1 MAVYQ
6 LPWQIN
12 DPGWG
17 AGQVGG
23 MGVKQVTV
31 FAAVAAA
38 MALASCSVGPD
49 FATPTAPE
57 TERYTPEP
65 LRTTTSSAPVADG
78 AAQRFLKGRD
88 VSGEWWR
95 LYGSRPLT
103 ALIRRAL
110 DANPNLQ
117 ATMAALRVANEDVYA
132 QQGKFFPLIQG
143 NFNPSRQS
151 QSSALA
157 PVLAA
162 SNPTFPV
169 LPGPAQRITNPF
181 NLVTSQLTIAYTLDV
196 WGQNQRA
203 VESLQAQA
211 DFQHFQIEAA
221 YLTLTSNV
229 VVTAILEASL
239 RAQIQATER
248 IIGINTQL
256 LKRLRDQFAAG
267 YANRSDVAVQEAN
280 LAQVQAT
287 LPPLRKQLA
296 FQRNLLAA
304 LLGVPPSA
312 PMPEVFRLTE
322 LRLPTDLPVSLPS
335 QLIQQRPDVRSAE
348 EQLHSASAQVGV
360 AIANQ
365 LPNFTIS
372 GSRGYTASD
381 LAALVTY
388 FSHFNLF
395 WSVAGNATQ
404 TLFDGFSLEHQK
416 RAAIAAYDQAAWSYR
431 ATVIGALQNVAD
443 ALRALQ
449 NDADA
454 VRAAAAFERAAKV
467 SLDVAQEQFNSGNI
481 NVLLLLTQQQA
492 YQQAVIALVQAQANR
507 LIDTAALYAAL
518 GGGWW
523 NRIEPLVEKKYD
535 VSAGQPVPAEFRLNC
550 GFISLLC

>member
-1 MAVYQ
+1 MAVYAR
-6 LPWQIN
+6 PWQVN

-31 FAAVAAA
+31 IAALAAA

-65 LRTTTSSAPVADG
+65 LRSTTSSAPVADG

-95 LYGSRPLT
+95 LYGSRPLNT
-103 ALIRRAL
+103 LIRRAL

-117 ATMAALRVANEDVYA
+117 ATMAALRVANENVYA
-132 QQGKFFPLIQG
+132 QQGKFFPLVQG
-143 NFNPSRQS
+143 NFAPSRQS

-169 LPGPAQRITNPF
+169 LPGPAQHITNPF

-203 VESLQAQA
+203 VESVQAQA

-229 VVTAILEASL
+229 VVAAILEASL
-239 RAQIQATER
+239 RAQIQAIER
-248 IIGINTQL
+248 VIGINTQL

-296 FQRNLLAA
+296 VQRNLLAA

-312 PMPEVFRLTE
+312 PLPEVFRLTE
-322 LRLPTDLPVSLPS
+322 LRLPTDLPLSLPS

-348 EQLHSASAQVGV
+348 EQLHFASAQVGV

-416 RAAIAAYDQAAWSYR
+416 RAAVAAYDQAAWAYR

-507 LIDTAALYAAL
+507 LIDTAALYQAL

-535 VSAGQPVPAEFRLNC
+535 VSAGQPVPVEFRLNC
-550 GFISLLC
+550 GFTPLPC

>member
-1 MAVYQ
+1 
-6 LPWQIN
+6 
-12 DPGWG
+12 
-17 AGQVGG
+17 

-31 FAAVAAA
+31 IAALAAA

-65 LRTTTSSAPVADG
+65 LRSTTSSAPVADG

-95 LYGSRPLT
+95 LYGSRPLNT
-103 ALIRRAL
+103 LIRRAL

-117 ATMAALRVANEDVYA
+117 ATMAALRVANENVYA
-132 QQGKFFPLIQG
+132 QQGKFFPLVQG
-143 NFNPSRQS
+143 NFAPSRQS

-169 LPGPAQRITNPF
+169 LPGPAQHITNPF

-203 VESLQAQA
+203 VESVQAQA

-229 VVTAILEASL
+229 VVAAILEASL
-239 RAQIQATER
+239 RAQIQAIER
-248 IIGINTQL
+248 VIGINTQL

-296 FQRNLLAA
+296 VQRNLLAA

-312 PMPEVFRLTE
+312 PLPEVFRLTE
-322 LRLPTDLPVSLPS
+322 LRLPTDLPLSLPS

-348 EQLHSASAQVGV
+348 EQLHFASAQVGV

-416 RAAIAAYDQAAWSYR
+416 RAAVAAYDQAAWAYR

-507 LIDTAALYAAL
+507 LIDTAALYQAL

-535 VSAGQPVPAEFRLNC
+535 VSAGQPVPVEFRLNC
-550 GFISLLC
+550 GFTPLPC

>member
-1 MAVYQ
+1 M
-6 LPWQIN
+6 
-12 DPGWG
+12 
-17 AGQVGG
+17 
-23 MGVKQVTV
+23 
-31 FAAVAAA
+31 
-38 MALASCSVGPD
+38 
-49 FATPTAPE
+49 
-57 TERYTPEP
+57 
-65 LRTTTSSAPVADG
+65 
-78 AAQRFLKGRD
+78 
-88 VSGEWWR
+88 
-95 LYGSRPLT
+95 
-103 ALIRRAL
+103 
-110 DANPNLQ
+110 
-117 ATMAALRVANEDVYA
+117 
-132 QQGKFFPLIQG
+132 
-143 NFNPSRQS
+143 
-151 QSSALA
+151 
-157 PVLAA
+157 
-162 SNPTFPV
+162 
-169 LPGPAQRITNPF
+169 
-181 NLVTSQLTIAYTLDV
+181 
-196 WGQNQRA
+196 
-203 VESLQAQA
+203 
-211 DFQHFQIEAA
+211 
-221 YLTLTSNV
+221 
-229 VVTAILEASL
+229 

-248 IIGINTQL
+248 IIGINTQM
-256 LKRLRDQFAAG
+256 LKRMRDQFSAG

-280 LAQVQAT
+280 LAQIQAT

-296 FQRNLLAA
+296 IQRNLLAA
-304 LLGVPPSA
+304 LLGVPPSE
-312 PMPEVFRLTE
+312 PLPEIFRLAE
-322 LRLPTDLPVSLPS
+322 LRLPTDLPLSLPS

-372 GSRGYTASD
+372 GSRGYTATD
-381 LAALVTY
+381 LAALVSY

-404 TLFDGFSLEHQK
+404 TLFDGFSLDHQK
-416 RAAIAAYDQAAWSYR
+416 RAAVAAYDQAAWTYR

-449 NDADA
+449 NDANS

-492 YQQAVIALVQAQANR
+492 YQQAVIALIQAQANR
-507 LIDTAALYAAL
+507 LIDTAALYQAL

>member
-1 MAVYQ
+1 MAVYPR
-6 LPWQIN
+6 PWQVN

-31 FAAVAAA
+31 IAALAAA

-65 LRTTTSSAPVADG
+65 LRSTTSSAPVADG

-95 LYGSRPLT
+95 LYGSRPLNT
-103 ALIRRAL
+103 LIRRAL

-117 ATMAALRVANEDVYA
+117 ATMAALRVANENVYA
-132 QQGKFFPLIQG
+132 QQGKFFPLVQG
-143 NFNPSRQS
+143 NFAPSRQS

-203 VESLQAQA
+203 VESVQAQA

-229 VVTAILEASL
+229 VVAAILEASL
-239 RAQIQATER
+239 RAQIQAIER
-248 IIGINTQL
+248 VIGINTQL

-296 FQRNLLAA
+296 AQRNLLAA
-304 LLGVPPSA
+304 LLGLPPSA
-312 PMPEVFRLTE
+312 PLPEVFRLTE
-322 LRLPTDLPVSLPS
+322 LRLPTDLPLSLPS

-348 EQLHSASAQVGV
+348 EQLHFASAQVGV

-381 LAALVTY
+381 LAALVSY
-388 FSHFNLF
+388 FAHFNLF

-416 RAAIAAYDQAAWSYR
+416 RAAVAAYDQSAWIYR
-431 ATVIGALQNVAD
+431 ATVIAALQNVAD

-507 LIDTAALYAAL
+507 LIDTAALYQAL

-535 VSAGQPVPAEFRLNC
+535 VSAGQPVPVEFRLNC
-550 GFISLLC
+550 GFTPLPC

>member
-1 MAVYQ
+1 
-6 LPWQIN
+6 
-12 DPGWG
+12 
-17 AGQVGG
+17 

-31 FAAVAAA
+31 IAAVAAA

-103 ALIRRAL
+103 GLIRRAL

-117 ATMAALRVANEDVYA
+117 ATMAALRAANENVYA

-143 NFNPSRQS
+143 NFNPSRQQ
-151 QSSALA
+151 QSSAIT
-157 PVLAA
+157 PVP
-162 SNPTFPV
+162 SGVPP
-169 LPGPAQRITNPF
+169 PNPF
-181 NLVTSQLTIAYTLDV
+181 NLVTSQLTIAYTLDI

-221 YLTLTSNV
+221 YLSLTSNV
-229 VVTAILEASL
+229 VVAAIQEASL

-248 IIGINTQL
+248 IIGINTQM
-256 LKRLRDQFAAG
+256 LKRMRDQFSAG

-296 FQRNLLAA
+296 IQRNLLAA
-304 LLGVPPSA
+304 LIGVPPSE
-312 PMPEVFRLTE
+312 PLPEIFRLAE
-322 LRLPTDLPVSLPS
+322 LRLPTDLPLSLPS
-335 QLIQQRPDVRSAE
+335 QLVQQRPDVRSAE

-372 GSRGYTASD
+372 GSRGYTATD
-381 LAALVTY
+381 LAALVSY

-404 TLFDGFSLEHQK
+404 TLFDGFSLDHQK
-416 RAAIAAYDQAAWSYR
+416 RAAVAAYDQAAWTYR

-449 NDADA
+449 NDADS

-492 YQQAVIALVQAQANR
+492 YQQAVIALIQAQANR
-507 LIDTAALYAAL
+507 LIDTAALYQAL